1 MRIPVTVRA
10 IAVASSISC
19 AVAAPAGAQAAPIS
33 ESHNAAVLEL
43 MDAMHVEDG
52 IASSMGMMMD
62 MMIESNPQLETL
74 RPVFE
79 TFFNKY
85 FTWAEM
91 QDDFALLYASNFT
104 EPEVQD
110 LLAFYR
116 TPTGMKAAVTMPALM
131 EESGMIGERQ
141 VEAHLPEL
149 EQMIMDHMARQS
161 FPQVN

>member
-1 MRIPVTVRA
+1 MRIPLTVRT
-10 IAVASSISC
+10 IVFASIVSC
-19 AVAAPAGAQAAPIS
+19 GFAAPVQAQAAAVS

-43 MDAMHVEDG
+43 MRAMRVEDG
-52 IASSMGMMMD
+52 ISTSMGIMMD
-62 MMIESNPQLETL
+62 AMIMSNPQLETL

-79 TFFNKY
+79 TFFNRY

-91 QDDFALLYASNFT
+91 EDDFALLYATNFT
-104 EPEVQD
+104 ESEIQD

-131 EESGMIGERQ
+131 EESGLIGERQ

-149 EQMIMDHMARQS
+149 EQMIMDYMARQTL
-161 FPQVN
+161 PQVN